1 MRWLSDR
8 YTTRFSSPPDLN
20 LFYKTNAS
28 WITPFHCVYTRHR
41 NCESPSPSSTPA
53 KICSILI
60 PLPRN
65 IPPSRKGRKDLFYP
79 YPFTTNNP
87 RQVAKAAKDLFYPH
101 PLTTN
106 NPRQVAKVAKIPQ
119 RICLFL
125 AALRLVRGI
134 PIVFY
139 THIQN
144 PLSFKNL
151 SAGGLN
157 PCAHVG
163 RDASASILPSCSLFQ
178 STRPRGARQRPS
190 KFSID
195 TYIFHVKVLIF
206 NDLCKLIKS

>member
-1 MRWLSDR
+1 M
-8 YTTRFSSPPDLN
+8 
-20 LFYKTNAS
+20 
-28 WITPFHCVYTRHR
+28 
-41 NCESPSPSSTPA
+41 
-53 KICSILI
+53 
-60 PLPRN
+60 
-65 IPPSRKGRKDLFYP
+65 FYP

-87 RQVAKAAKDLFYPH
+87 RQVAKAVKDLFYPH

-119 RICLFL
+119 KICLFL

-163 RDASASILPSCSLFQ
+163 RDSRLLSAFVLCRVSIHAPTWGATFHVNDILLGKVFQ
-178 STRPRGARQRPS
+178 STRPRGARRAIRRSAVFTAVVSIHAPTWGATEFS
-190 KFSID
+190 KLHCKIVLVSIHAPTWGATKILALSD
-195 TYIFHVKVLIF
+195 
-206 NDLCKLIKS
+206 NLCKFQSTRPRGARRQRV